1 MPHRMLPRLSQKDFN
16 LLQKLVNKKVGI
28 SIKPVRKDSLSIRL
42 APRLQKLGLTSYYAY
57 YHHLLKP
64 EGTKELRHLI
74 NIVTIDITDFFR
86 GNQQVICLR
95 EHILPDLI
103 QQKKLSNEKRIRIWS
118 SGCSTGQEAYSMAM
132 LINEMAGIDT
142 SWDIKFLATDINT
155 YSLKTAYL
163 GRYSK
168 KQVKDIP
175 SEYLKKYFRKKLVGE
190 EEIFQIKEV
199 LKKKIAFRRLN
210 LLMSI
215 NRLKGPIDIIFC
227 RNVMI
232 YFDNQT
238 RKRVSDQFYRLLS
251 PKGYLC
257 LGIPE
262 SLLGIDNRF
271 KLIESSIYRKNE

>member
-1 MPHRMLPRLSQKDFN
+1 MLPRLSQKDFN
-16 LLQKLVNKKVGI
+16 LLQKLVNRKVGI
-28 SIKPVRKDSLSIRL
+28 SIKPRKIDILSTRL
-42 APRLQKLGLTSYYAY
+42 ANRLQKLGLTSYHAY
-57 YHHLLKP
+57 YRHLLKP

-74 NIVTIDITDFFR
+74 NIVTIDKTEFFR
-86 GNQQVICLR
+86 GNQQLIRLR

-103 QQKKLSNEKRIRIWS
+103 QQKKLSNEKRSIRIWS
-118 SGCSTGQEAYSMAM
+118 SGCSTGQEAYSIAM
-132 LINEMAGIDT
+132 LINETGIDT

-155 YSLKTAYL
+155 YSLKIAYL

-168 KQVKDIP
+168 KQVEDVPDK
-175 SEYLKKYFRKKLVGE
+175 YLQKYFHKKSVGK

-199 LKKKIAFRRLN
+199 LKKKIIFRRLN

-215 NRLKGPIDIIFC
+215 NRIKGPIDIIFC

-271 KLIESSIYRKNE
+271 ELMESSIYCKNG

>member
-1 MPHRMLPRLSQKDFN
+1 MKR
-16 LLQKLVNKKVGI
+16 KVGI
-28 SIKPVRKDSLSIRL
+28 FIKLRKIDILSIKLSL
-42 APRLQKLGLTSYYAY
+42 RLQKLGLTSYHAY
-57 YHHLLKP
+57 YRYLLKP
-64 EGTKELRHLI
+64 EGIKELRHLI
-74 NIVTIDITDFFR
+74 NTVTIDKTEFFR
-86 GNQQVICLR
+86 GERQFIYLR
-95 EHILPDLI
+95 KHILPELI
-103 QQKKLSNEKRIRIWS
+103 HQKKLYNEKRIRIWS
-118 SGCSTGQEAYSMAM
+118 SGCSTGQEPYSIA
-132 LINEMAGIDT
+132 IIANEVLGDNRA
-142 SWDIKFLATDINT
+142 WDIKFLATDINT
-155 YSLKTAYL
+155 DSLKIAYL

-175 SEYLKKYFRKKLVGE
+175 SKYLKKYFLKELVGE

-199 LKKKIAFRRLN
+199 LKKKITFRRLN

-215 NRLKGPIDIIFC
+215 NRIKGPVDMIFC

-262 SLLGIDNRF
+262 SLVGIDNRF
-271 KLIESSIYRKNE
+271 KLVESAIYRKN

>member
-1 MPHRMLPRLSQKDFN
+1 MNR
-16 LLQKLVNKKVGI
+16 KVGI
-28 SIKPVRKDSLSIRL
+28 SIKPRKIDILSIRL
-42 APRLQKLGLTSYYAY
+42 ADRLQKLGLTSYHAY
-57 YHHLLKP
+57 YRHLLKP
-64 EGTKELRHLI
+64 EGTKELQHLI
-74 NIVTIDITDFFR
+74 NIVTIDITEFFR
-86 GNQQVICLR
+86 GNQQLIYLR

-118 SGCSTGQEAYSMAM
+118 SGCSTGQEAYTIAM

-155 YSLKTAYL
+155 YSLKIAYL

-168 KQVKDIP
+168 KRVKDIP
-175 SEYLKKYFRKKLVGE
+175 SKYLKKYFRKELVGGK
-190 EEIFQIKEV
+190 EIFQIKEV
-199 LKKKIAFRRLN
+199 LKKKIIFRRLN

-215 NRLKGPIDIIFC
+215 NKLKGPIDIIFC

-232 YFDNQT
+232 YFDNRT

-262 SLLGIDNRF
+262 SLIGIDNRF
-271 KLIESSIYRKNE
+271 KLMESSIYRKSG